1 MLTTTT
7 NTQATMMESKGQSAA
22 SLMLRIESIVAL
34 AAVILLYN
42 QQSGDWGAFLLLL
55 LTPDLAFIAY
65 AVNPELGRKIYN
77 LVHTYS
83 LPVVLAVVALLGGWS
98 IGVSLALIWLAHIS
112 LDRIVGYGI
121 KYTSEKGDTHL
132 QRI

>member
-1 MLTTTT
+1 MLK
-7 NTQATMMESKGQSAA
+7 ATMMESKGQSVA
-22 SLMLRIESIVAL
+22 SLLLRIESLVAL
-34 AAVILLYN
+34 VAVILLYS
-42 QQSGDWGAFLLLL
+42 QQSGDWGAFLVLL
-55 LTPDLAFIAY
+55 LTPDLAFVPY
-65 AVNPELGRKIYN
+65 AINQELGRRIYN

-83 LPVVLAVVALLGGWS
+83 LPLALAVVALLGGWS

-112 LDRIVGYGI
+112 LDRAIGYGI